1 MPSKSPSAIALTIAS
16 LLTKPGGQ
24 DLMGDDIRSDC
35 LYDTVCLLCIT
46 DEQKAELYAFI
57 EEGLTAKTPYN
68 EAVRIIE
75 TALNKVMP

>member
-1 MPSKSPSAIALTIAS
+1 MPSKSHSHVARTIAS

-57 EEGLTAKTPYN
+57 EEGLTATTPYN

-75 TALNKVMP
+75 TALNKVMS